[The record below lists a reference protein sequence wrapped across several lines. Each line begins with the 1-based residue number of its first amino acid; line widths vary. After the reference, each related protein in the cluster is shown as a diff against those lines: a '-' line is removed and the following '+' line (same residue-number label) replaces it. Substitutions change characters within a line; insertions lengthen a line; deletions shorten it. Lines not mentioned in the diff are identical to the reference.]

1 MDQKS
6 ILAWVFF
13 TSIVLSPG
21 LLYGASFYPERLDD
35 PAAVYL
41 TQESFP
47 VHGDG
52 VADDSAP
59 LQQAIDKVASSPG
72 GGVLFVP
79 KGTYRLAKTVYVWP
93 GVRLIGYGDRRPVFT
108 LGENTPG
115 FQEGTGKYMLFFSGG
130 RGFGR
135 GGSSGTPQDGGA
147 GTFYSAMSN
156 IDIEIGSGNPAA
168 VGIRFHVAQHCYV
181 AHADF
186 RLGSARAGLEDI
198 GNEVEDLHF
207 HGGQYGI
214 VTRRSAPGWPILVID
229 CTFEGQSVAAIS
241 DQQAGLTLVRPQFKN
256 VPTAVSIVPGNPEE
270 LWLSDGRLENVTGP
284 ALVISDEYS
293 ARTQVNLQ
301 NVACKDVPVLASFR
315 ESGRTIAGDGPAYV
329 VEQFAHGLHLARHD
343 SPRQIKT
350 ALAAHEVTALPTP
363 VESDIPRLPDADTWV
378 NVRTLGVTG
387 DGRTDDTA
395 ALREAIAKH
404 RTLYLPMGW
413 YCVSD
418 TLALRPETVLI
429 GLHPAAT
436 VINVPEK
443 TPAFQGSGE
452 AKPVIEAPQGGTNVM
467 TGIGVYT
474 GAVNSRAVGVKWM
487 AGANSL
493 MNDVRLLGG
502 HGTRV
507 PGERGGFGRLGD
519 RNAWNTQPA
528 SLWVTNSGGGT
539 FKDIWTPSPYAQAG
553 MLISDTQTSGRVY
566 AMSLEHHVRNEMI
579 VRNASHWRFYAV
591 QFEEEREE
599 GPKALPLEIDRSSDL
614 QFANTFFYRVISCF
628 VPFPHATKVSES
640 RDIRFRN
647 LHCYSNS
654 RVSFDSTILET
665 TTGVE
670 VRDSEF
676 AVLDI
681 SGAPLRVQ
689 PPSKATVLAAGA
701 KVERLADGF
710 LNIGGAAVDSAGNV
724 YFADARENRIYRW
737 SQENRRA
744 ELVRDIP
751 QQPVQLAFDTAG
763 NLLVVAYGGNG
774 TVLAFRPDKSD
785 SEIVP
790 LKAEAAA
797 PRPTMNAV
805 LPVNRW
811 MGDAEF
817 LRDSTTPKPFHYVS
831 PDGTTF
837 IPADR
842 DFTTGAM
849 QWGTKMADV
858 LRAFRLAPTVAGRPF
873 YVTNEAEL
881 KTWRFN
887 VGPGGTLSEP
897 KLFAQEGGESVAVD
911 TQGNVYLAAGQILVF
926 DSSGEQIDTIE
937 VPQRPICLV
946 FGGQDRQTLFITARS
961 SLYRV
966 QIKSGQT
973 FASDYLQ
980 GLTYWHSLPDQAN
993 ARAALVYG
1001 GDTSYLRQGIAVL
1014 SWQHWE

>member
-1 MDQKS
+1 MARRF
-6 ILAWVFF
+6 ILAAYFF
-13 TSIVLSPG
+13 AGVILSSGP
-21 LLYGASFYPERLDD
+21 LYGASFYPERLDD
-35 PAAVYL
+35 PSAVYL
-41 TQESFP
+41 TRETFSVQ
-47 VHGDG
+47 GDG
-52 VADDSAP
+52 VADDSAA
-59 LQQAIDKVASSPG
+59 LQQAIDKVASNPG

-79 KGTYRLAKTVYVWP
+79 KGTYRLTKTVYVWP
-93 GVRLIGYGDRRPVFT
+93 GVRLIGYGESRPVFK

-135 GGSSGTPQDGGA
+135 NAGGPPQDGGA
-147 GTFYSAMSN
+147 GTFYSALSN
-156 IDIEIGSGNPAA
+156 IDFEIGPGNPAA
-168 VGIRFHVAQHCYV
+168 VGVRFHVAQHCYV

-256 VPTAVSIVPGNPEE
+256 VPTAVSIVPENPEE
-270 LWLSDGRLENVTGP
+270 LWLSDGRLENITGP
-284 ALVISDEYS
+284 ALVISDEHS
-293 ARTQVNLQ
+293 ARTQINLQ
-301 NVACKDVPVLASFR
+301 NVACKNVPVLASFR

-350 ALAAHEVTALPTP
+350 ALSAHKVTALPTS
-363 VESDIPRLPDADTWV
+363 VASDIPRLPDTGTWI

-387 DGRTDDTA
+387 DGHTDDTA
-395 ALREAIAKH
+395 AFREAIAKH

-418 TLALRPETVLI
+418 TLTLRPDTVLI

-443 TPAFQGSGE
+443 TPAFQGSGDP
-452 AKPVIEAPQGGTNVM
+452 KPVIEAPPGGTDII
-467 TGIGVYT
+467 TGVGVYT
-474 GAVNSRAVGVKWM
+474 GAANPRAVGVKWM
-487 AGANSL
+487 AGTNS
-493 MNDVRLLGG
+493 MINDVRLLGG

-519 RNAWNTQPA
+519 RNAWNTQNA
-528 SLWVTNSGGGT
+528 SLCVTNGGGGT

-553 MLISDTQTSGRVY
+553 MLISDTQTNGRVY

-599 GPKALPLEIDRSSDL
+599 GPKALPLEIDRCSDL
-614 QFANTFFYRVISCF
+614 QFANAWFYRVISCF
-628 VPFPHATKVSES
+628 VPFPQAAKIGNS
-640 RDIRFRN
+640 RDIRLRN

-654 RVSFDSTILET
+654 RVSFDSTIFET
-665 TTGVE
+665 TAGIE

-676 AVLDI
+676 ALLDI
-681 SGAPLRVQ
+681 SGERLRVQ
-689 PPSKATVLAAGA
+689 PPSKATVLTAGA
-701 KVERLADGF
+701 KVEKLADGF
-710 LNIGGAAVDSAGNV
+710 LNIAGAAVDSAGNV

-737 SQENRRA
+737 SEENRRA
-744 ELVRDIP
+744 EPIRDIP
-751 QQPVQLAFDTAG
+751 HQPVQLAFDKAG
-763 NLLVVAYGGNG
+763 NLLVVAYTGNG

-785 SEIVP
+785 SEIVA
-790 LKAEAAA
+790 LKPEPAA
-797 PRPTMNAV
+797 PRPGMTAV

-817 LRDSTTPKPFHYVS
+817 LRDSTTPKPFHYLS

-837 IPADR
+837 IPAGS

-858 LRAFRLAPTVAGRPF
+858 LRAFRLAPAAAGRPS

-881 KTWRFN
+881 KTWVFK
-887 VGPGGTLSEP
+887 VGPDGALSEP
-897 KLFAQEGGESVAVD
+897 RLFAHEGGESAAVD
-911 TQGNVYLAAGQILVF
+911 GQGNVYVAAGQILVF
-926 DSSGEQIDTIE
+926 DPSGERIDTIE

-946 FGGQDRQTLFITARS
+946 FGGKDRNTLFITARS
-961 SLYRV
+961 SLYGV
-966 QIKSGQT
+966 KIKT
-973 FASDYLQ
+973 D
-980 GLTYWHSLPDQAN
+980 D
-993 ARAALVYG
+993 
-1001 GDTSYLRQGIAVL
+1001 
-1014 SWQHWE
+1014 